1 MMHFYVDGPKNN
13 GIARLHMV
21 KYHGHSDFVYKY
33 LFVDVRGHERI
44 YLEHEDT
51 SAKNG
56 KKLSFFGVKW

>member
-1 MMHFYVDGPKNN
+1 
-13 GIARLHMV
+13 MV
-21 KYHGHSDFVYKY
+21 KYRGHSDFVYKY